1 MNGLDCEPRTR
12 PPLPGTLFCRS
23 GLAARRV
30 LASCAT
36 LAICLGMAAT
46 GGAQELE
53 PGAYWPIPAGLNI
66 VTVATN
72 VSWGD
77 VNFDPALPIDDAR
90 ATLGTTAVAF
100 TRAFDF
106 AGRSA
111 NIGVVSPIV
120 GGRVSGNYR
129 NEFTEIERF
138 GLGDPRI
145 RLAVNLHGA
154 PAMSLR
160 EFAAYRQKLIVGVSL
175 TVVPPLGQYSNTRV
189 INLGSHRWSFKPE
202 VGLSRQYGKWVLEMM
217 VGAWFFTD
225 NDDFYGGRTR
235 AQQPIQVTQVHLTHR
250 FSRGMWLSGNANFYV
265 GGRTTIDG
273 IPNLDLQRNSRVG
286 LTFSKALSRGHS
298 IRASV
303 SRGAYTTIG
312 ADFSAI
318 GVAYNYAWAKAPAG
332 PPTP

>member
-1 MNGLDCEPRTR
+1 MHALDSGPRTR
-12 PPLPGTLFCRS
+12 NPAPGTRFCLS
-23 GLAARRV
+23 GRAVRTALAR
-30 LASCAT
+30 CAT
-36 LAICLGMAAT
+36 LGICLVLAAT
-46 GGAQELE
+46 CRAQELE

-77 VNFDPALPIDDAR
+77 VTFDPALPIDEAR
-90 ATLGTTAVAF
+90 ATLGTTALAF

-111 NIGVVSPIV
+111 NIGVVSPII
-120 GGRVSGNYR
+120 GGRVSGNYL

-138 GLGDPRI
+138 GLGDPRL

-154 PAMSLR
+154 PAMSPR
-160 EFAAYRQKLIVGVSL
+160 AFAAYRQKLIVGVSL
-175 TVVPPLGQYSNTRV
+175 SVVPPLGQYTNTRL

-217 VGAWFFTD
+217 AGAWFFTD

-235 AQQPIQVTQVHLTHR
+235 AQKPIQVTQVHLTHR
-250 FSRGMWLSGNANFYV
+250 FSRGTWLSGNANFYV
-265 GGRTTIDG
+265 GGRTSIDG
-273 IPNLDLQRNSRVG
+273 IPNLDLQRNSRIG
-286 LTFSKALSRGHS
+286 LTFSKTLSRGHS

-318 GVAYNYAWAKAPAG
+318 GFAYNYAWAKAPAG